1 MPNIQN
7 AWSYVCQNECQRA
20 INDAIASYDSQMRKI
35 LEKAK
40 EQCNEDLIRKE
51 KSLLKEQAV
60 SAFKSKAVGQ
70 EIQEY
75 ELQLRE
81 GISKKNKD
89 IKQDFIRYC
98 KSKAQHFLEADID
111 SIKKNLQNDIYENM
125 DKFMEDLERMK
136 SKYYE
141 QGPNF
146 SGRGEL
152 FAETAQ
158 TLVCKAADFMNITS
172 RKEADGTLKK
182 LRERAEE
189 LEKEKSEQKIE
200 FLNEKRSLQEK
211 LYELEI
217 EKNQAI
223 RNERLLEERLKYLQE
238 DKDKQEKLITER
250 FKLQLSEIDIE
261 LKSMESK
268 NKRLENQLK
277 QKDDDH
283 FKKVNEFE
291 KLNALIEQKLQLTEK
306 ELVEQRAKYQAKD
319 TEYRDLNK
327 ELFNTKKEV
336 QQATNQLNR
345 LEEEKNDEIRHLKQ
359 SYEQQILQLNQVTS
373 GNPQVGS
380 DD

>member
-1 MPNIQN
+1 
-7 AWSYVCQNECQRA
+7 
-20 INDAIASYDSQMRKI
+20 
-35 LEKAK
+35 
-40 EQCNEDLIRKE
+40 
-51 KSLLKEQAV
+51 
-60 SAFKSKAVGQ
+60 
-70 EIQEY
+70 
-75 ELQLRE
+75 
-81 GISKKNKD
+81 
-89 IKQDFIRYC
+89 
-98 KSKAQHFLEADID
+98 
-111 SIKKNLQNDIYENM
+111 
-125 DKFMEDLERMK
+125 
-136 SKYYE
+136 
-141 QGPNF
+141 
-146 SGRGEL
+146 
-152 FAETAQ
+152 
-158 TLVCKAADFMNITS
+158 MNITS